1 MEMKMKFD
9 SQSSLPDLWVWTTL
23 QDVGDIYSGGTPS
36 TKNSSN
42 FEGDVPWITPADLS
56 GYKNTYISKGRRNIS
71 LKAVNSSSAVL
82 IPAGSVLFSSRAPIG
97 YVAIVKNEV
106 TTNQGFKS
114 IKPLGG
120 IISEYIFY
128 YLKTIKDLAEAEA
141 SGTTFL
147 EISKSKFE
155 SLPLPLAPIEEQRR
169 IVAKIE
175 ELFTQLDAAETAL
188 QRVRIN
194 LERYR
199 RSVLQAAVTGELT
212 IEWREIHETDV
223 EPVSETLKYVLCK
236 RRVKF
241 ENHLNAKGN
250 KSGLTF
256 DDAFDD
262 AMDILQTYQ
271 LYDLPEKWIW
281 TTVRIVAADEPNSIT
296 DGPFGSNL
304 KTEHYTESGP
314 RVIRLQNIGDG
325 FFINNF
331 AHISEEHFTS
341 LKKHQVL
348 SGDLV
353 IAGLGESLPRACII
367 PNFVGDAIVKADCI
381 RFKPDPLLSNNIYL
395 NAVLNSQLIKDVVKT
410 IVHGIGRP
418 RLNQQEIKAI
428 PIPLPP
434 VDEQYAIAEELQ
446 KTYSLSDDIEKKI
459 DQSLTRIELTRKTIL
474 QQAYSGLLVD
484 QNSDDESAAVLLQR
498 IQAEREGR
506 DKQQVPKPKKEKKK
520 MADEN
525 KRKPLIET
533 LHAAGTR
540 LTPEELFRQA
550 GFDEESV
557 DEFYEEL
564 RRELQVEING
574 KVVKPGRIKEERPNQ
589 AYIFLSEV
597 KL

>member
-1 MEMKMKFD
+1 MMTKFD
-9 SQSSLPDLWVWTTL
+9 SQSSLPEQWVWTTL
-23 QDVGDIYSGGTPS
+23 KDVGDIYSGGTPS
-36 TKNSSN
+36 TKDSSN
-42 FEGDVPWITPADLS
+42 FEGDIPWLTPADLS
-56 GYKNTYISKGRRNIS
+56 GYENIYISKGRRNITREA
-71 LKAVNSSSAVL
+71 LNSSSAVL
-82 IPAGSVLFSSRAPIG
+82 IPAESVLFSSRAPIG
-97 YVAIVKNEV
+97 YVAIAKNEV

-114 IKPLGG
+114 LKPLGG

-128 YLKTIKDLAEAEA
+128 YLKNIKELAEAEA

-155 SLPLPLAPIEEQRR
+155 RLPLPLAPIGEQHR

-175 ELFTQLDAAETAL
+175 ELFSQLDASEAAL
-188 QRVRIN
+188 KRAKAN

-212 IEWREIHETDV
+212 IEWREVHETDV
-223 EPVSETLKYVLCK
+223 EPASETLKHVLNK
-236 RRVKF
+236 RRANF
-241 ENHLNAKGN
+241 ENHIAKGK
-250 KSGLTF
+250 KSDFTF
-256 DDAFDD
+256 DDVTDT
-262 AMDILQTYQ
+262 LQKYQ
-271 LYDLPEKWIW
+271 LCDLPEKWIW
-281 TTVRIVAADEPNSIT
+281 TTVRMVAADEPNSIT

-331 AHISEEHFTS
+331 AHISEEHFIS
-341 LKKHQVL
+341 LKKHQIV

-367 PNFVGDAIVKADCI
+367 PDSVGDAIVKADCI

-395 NAVLNSQLIKDVVKT
+395 NAVLNSQLIKDIVKT

-446 KTYSLSDDIEKKI
+446 RSFSLSDDIKRKI
-459 DQSLTRIELTRKTIL
+459 DQSLIRIELTRKTIL
-474 QQAYSGLLVD
+474 QQAYSGELVN
-484 QNSDDESAAVLLQR
+484 QNPDDEPAAVLLQR
-498 IQAEREGR
+498 ILAEREEIE
-506 DKQQVPKPKKEKKK
+506 KQQVTKPMKEKKK
-520 MADEN
+520 MTEEK
-525 KRKPLIET
+525 KRKPLVET
-533 LHAAGTR
+533 LHAASAR
-540 LTPEELFRQA
+540 LTSEELFRRA

-564 RRELQVEING
+564 RQELQIEIDG
-574 KVVKPGRIKEERPNQ
+574 HVVKPGRIKEERPNQ
-589 AYIFLSEV
+589 ADVYLSEV
-597 KL
+597 KS

>member
-23 QDVGDIYSGGTPS
+23 QGVGDIYSGGTPS

-56 GYKNTYISKGRRNIS
+56 GFKNTYISKGRRNIS
-71 LKAVNSSSAVL
+71 LEAVNSSSAVL

-128 YLKTIKDLAEAEA
+128 YLKSIKDLAEAKA

-188 QRVRIN
+188 QSARVN

-223 EPVSETLKYVLCK
+223 EPVSETLKYVLSK

-256 DDAFDD
+256 DDA
-262 AMDILQTYQ
+262 MDILQIYQ

-281 TTVRIVAADEPNSIT
+281 TTVRILAADEPNSIT

-367 PNFVGDAIVKADCI
+367 PNFVGDAIVKTDCI

-446 KTYSLSDDIEKKI
+446 KTYSLSDNIEKKI

-474 QQAYSGLLVD
+474 QQAYSGELVD
-484 QNSDDESAAVLLQR
+484 QNPEDEPASALLRR
-498 IQAEREGR
+498 IKVEREESKKQ
-506 DKQQVPKPKKEKKK
+506 KQQTAKPKKEKKK
-520 MADEN
+520 MTEEQ
-525 KRKPLIET
+525 KRKPLVET

-540 LTPEELFRQA
+540 LTPEELFRRA
-550 GFDEESV
+550 GFDEESI

-564 RRELQVEING
+564 RIELQIVEDN
-574 KVVKPGRIKEERPNQ
+574 VVKKKGRIQQERPNNQ
-589 AYIFLSEV
+589 VVYLKEV
-597 KL
+597 QL